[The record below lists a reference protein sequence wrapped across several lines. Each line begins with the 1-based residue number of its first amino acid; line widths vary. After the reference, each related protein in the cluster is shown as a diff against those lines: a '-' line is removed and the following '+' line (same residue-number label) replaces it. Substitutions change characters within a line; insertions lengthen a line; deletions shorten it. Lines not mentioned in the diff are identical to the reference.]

1 MNHLMTVSQIIRSA
15 STIYIST
22 TDGDSEKSTLL
33 PIQLILDGKLYL
45 GVSTGKPIYEQMLA
59 NPCVTIVTSK
69 EGDLM
74 HYSGTAVFEK
84 EGKAARLIID
94 NNPSIKAIYN
104 NAAGPKLAMFYLENA
119 TVRISDITGSKEVVT
134 FDLD

>member
-1 MNHLMTVSQIIRSA
+1 
-15 STIYIST
+15 
-22 TDGDSEKSTLL
+22 
-33 PIQLILDGKLYL
+33 
-45 GVSTGKPIYEQMLA
+45 
-59 NPCVTIVTSK
+59 
-69 EGDLM
+69 M